1 MNEPHVVSALRKRRS
16 EIGGY
21 IADLERKI
29 NRERAN
35 LAHIDATIR
44 LFSPGTN
51 PDAIQPKRAYR
62 RTRYFRSGELSKLT
76 LNVLRAT
83 NGEPTAA
90 ADIAGAVMLAK
101 GLPANDDALAA
112 LVVHR
117 VLTVLRRLAKRGAVV
132 KTGKSRDAQWAL
144 TKDSVIDPAFTLCH
158 RSRAIMAHPTGEL
171 ESDALRLD
179 FDTTRG
185 VYMMPGPS

>member
-1 MNEPHVVSALRKRRS
+1 MSEPHIVSALRKKRA
-16 EIGGY
+16 EMGGY

-29 NRERAN
+29 NREQAN

-44 LFSPGTN
+44 LFSPDTN
-51 PDAIQPKRAYR
+51 PDAIPPKRAYR

-83 NGEPTAA
+83 NGEPIAA
-90 ADIAGAVMLAK
+90 ADIARAVMLAK

-117 VLTVLRRLAKRGAVV
+117 VLTVLRRLAKRGTVV

-144 TKDSVIDPAFTLCH
+144 TKDSVIDPAF
-158 RSRAIMAHPTGEL
+158 
-171 ESDALRLD
+171 
-179 FDTTRG
+179 
-185 VYMMPGPS
+185 PG

>member
-1 MNEPHVVSALRKRRS
+1 M
-16 EIGGY
+16 
-21 IADLERKI
+21 
-29 NRERAN
+29 
-35 LAHIDATIR
+35 
-44 LFSPGTN
+44 
-51 PDAIQPKRAYR
+51 
-62 RTRYFRSGELSKLT
+62 
-76 LNVLRAT
+76 LRAT

-117 VLTVLRRLAKRGAVV
+117 VLTVLRRFAKRGAVV

-158 RSRAIMAHPTGEL
+158 RIEGDHGAPNG
-171 ESDALRLD
+171 
-179 FDTTRG
+179 
-185 VYMMPGPS
+185 